1 MRKGGSSCGSH
12 KTHYVGT
19 SSKQEGSGFFN
30 KLAVPGALLGMR
42 LTMKKKYKK
51 GKKTR
56 KTRKTRKGKRGKS
69 RK

>member
-1 MRKGGSSCGSH
+1 MRKGGSSYGRH
-12 KTHYVGT
+12 DE
-19 SSKQEGSGFFN
+19 SKSMRGSGFFN

-56 KTRKTRKGKRGKS
+56 KTRKGKRGKS